1 MARSSLIGGEKK
13 EIIDDIL
20 TGRNPTRL
28 ILQFVKRVSP
38 PVCSTCPLI
47 DRIRRTPRW
56 KKKKKRGEKTWK
68 QTVRQFRRGKLFV
81 SSVGIDMDR
90 PRRDRRWPF
99 SMIKRK
105 KKKKKERKKR
115 LNRRKWRI
123 LMIKRLNRIIGWQLF
138 FVYVYVCVCVFAR
151 CQLNP
156 TDVSSQC
163 FNESNS
169 IYLGIESCLSM
180 SEMIKR

>member
-56 KKKKKRGEKTWK
+56 EKKKKEKTWK

-81 SSVGIDMDR
+81 SSVGIDTDR
-90 PRRDRRWPF
+90 KTASRSTLTVFDD
-99 SMIKRK
+99 KAGK
-105 KKKKKERKKR
+105 KKKRERKKR

-138 FVYVYVCVCVFAR
+138 FLCMCMCVCVFAR